1 MVLQIS
7 DLNSWVLNQDWG
19 KQQQK
24 LVYMALLRSDES
36 LWEGQSSVSTPVSLS
51 PEQSPGSSQYQAALG
66 CLPTLVSLR
75 MLLRHL
81 TLCSHQ
87 PPLFPP
93 LPAHPKHVSTVVC
106 LPRAQPRR

>member
-36 LWEGQSSVSTPVSLS
+36 LWEGQSSVSTPMSLS
-51 PEQSPGSSQYQAALG
+51 PEQSPG
-66 CLPTLVSLR
+66 
-75 MLLRHL
+75 
-81 TLCSHQ
+81 
-87 PPLFPP
+87 
-93 LPAHPKHVSTVVC
+93 
-106 LPRAQPRR
+106 